1 MSRTA
6 QDTELFALLTASK
19 GWIVKNPLPVHR
31 CKTLSEALTF
41 AQDSILHKRKSP
53 FIISADE
60 TIMITA
66 PQIVRLIA
74 DLGF

>member
-6 QDTELFALLTASK
+6 QDTELFTLLTAKK
-19 GWIVKNPLPVHR
+19 GWIVKNPLPIHH
-31 CKTLSEALTF
+31 CDTLSEALTF
-41 AQDSILHKRKSP
+41 ARDSIERKRKSP
-53 FIISADE
+53 LILAKDE
-60 TIMITA
+60 SILITP

>member
-6 QDTELFALLTASK
+6 QDPELFTLLTAPK
-19 GWIVKNPLPVHR
+19 GWIVKNPLPVHH
-31 CKTLSEALTF
+31 CDTLSEALSF
-41 AQDSILHKRKSP
+41 AKTSIERKRKAPFILARDESIL
-53 FIISADE
+53 
-60 TIMITA
+60 ITP